1 MKKLSVLITASAL
14 VLAVIVIVN
23 IRHNGQVSGA
33 GAFHPGPERPQ
44 AKPQAE
50 ADLIPS
56 CSGDLSAPA
65 AEVPGGSK
73 PHSVTLSWKPSLPIS
88 TSPRDAIRGY
98 YVFRSLKSGAYTD
111 RDRISI
117 LPLAGTRCIDATVK
131 PRNTYY
137 YVVKSLAENSAESV
151 VSAEIKA
158 VIPFP

>member
-14 VLAVIVIVN
+14 VLAVIVIVT

-33 GAFHPGPERPQ
+33 GASNPGPEGTQ
-44 AKPQAE
+44 AKLQA
-50 ADLIPS
+50 DPIPS

-73 PHSVTLSWKPSLPIS
+73 PHSVTLSWKASVPIS

-98 YVFRSLKSGAYTD
+98 YVFRSLKSETYTD
-111 RDRISI
+111 RDRISV
-117 LPLAGTRCIDATVK
+117 LPLVGTRCRDATVE
-131 PRNTYY
+131 PRRTYY
-137 YVVKSLAENSAESV
+137 YVVKSLAESGAQSM

>member
-14 VLAVIVIVN
+14 VLAVIVIVT
-23 IRHNGQVSGA
+23 IRYNGPVTRA
-33 GAFHPGPERPQ
+33 GAFHPGPEGTQ
-44 AKPQAE
+44 AAPQAE
-50 ADLIPS
+50 PIPS

-65 AEVPGGSK
+65 AEVPDGAK
-73 PHSVTLSWKPSLPIS
+73 PHSVTLSWKPSVPLS

-111 RDRISI
+111 HDRISTF
-117 LPLAGTRCIDATVK
+117 PLAGTRCIDATVK

-137 YVVKSLAENSAESV
+137 YVVKSLAESSAESV
-151 VSAEIKA
+151 VSPEIKA

>member
-14 VLAVIVIVN
+14 VLAVIVIVT

-33 GAFHPGPERPQ
+33 GAFHPGPERTQ
-44 AKPQAE
+44 AKLQA
-50 ADLIPS
+50 DPIPS

-65 AEVPGGSK
+65 AEVPAGSK
-73 PHSVTLSWKPSLPIS
+73 PHSVTLTWKPSVPIS
-88 TSPRDAIRGY
+88 TSPRDGIRGY